1 MDLTRLRP
9 VFEHAGPYLTVHAEV
24 GRTTESAAAQQ
35 ESRWTTVRHELERAH
50 ADDRLVSEVGRR
62 LQENTHADGAVRRT
76 LVTTGDQVLLDE
88 VQVGETHWPE
98 VLDRDELPDLAAWA
112 AAEDRAIPFVL
123 VITDR
128 LGADVQAYRAL
139 AGGVAEQETVTGSE
153 TFYITKVP
161 QGDWAQPQFQQTAE
175 NAWEQNA
182 RLVADEAR
190 TLARRYGAALVLVA
204 GEVRARAEVTRALE
218 SHDTGSIGTV
228 VQVES
233 GGRAEGSSYEAL
245 WAEVRAHLAEAER
258 EADAEVAGLLEEARG
273 RGEGAATGLDEVL
286 EALRKA
292 QVDRLVLDLQALSE
306 RTVTAADLDG
316 VPLPEPAAS
325 SDDLPADR
333 ALLAAGALTGARLTV
348 LPKSLARG
356 GGASALLRW
365 SEPIAR

>member
-9 VFEHAGPYLTVHAEV
+9 VFEHSGPYLTVHAEV
-24 GRTTESAAAQQ
+24 GRTTETAGAQQ

-62 LQENTHADGAVRRT
+62 LQENTHAAGAVRRT
-76 LVTTGDQVLLDE
+76 LVATGDKVLLDD

-128 LGADVQAYRAL
+128 TGADVQAYRAL
-139 AGGVAEQETVTGSE
+139 AGGPAEQETVSGE

-190 TLARRYGAALVLVA
+190 TLTRRYGAALVLVA

-218 SHDTGSIGTV
+218 SHDPGSIGTV

-233 GGRAEGSSYEAL
+233 GGRAEGSSDEAL
-245 WAEVRAHLAEAER
+245 WDEVRAHLAEAER
-258 EADAEVAGLLEEARG
+258 EADAEVAGLLDEARG

-286 EALRKA
+286 EALRKS

-348 LPKSLARG
+348 LPKSMARG

-365 SEPIAR
+365 AEPPA

>member
-1 MDLTRLRP
+1 
-9 VFEHAGPYLTVHAEV
+9 VHAEV
-24 GRTTESAAAQQ
+24 GRTTETAGAQQ
-35 ESRWTTVRHELERAH
+35 QSRWTTVRHELERAH

-62 LQENTHADGAVRRT
+62 LQENTHAAGAVRRT
-76 LVTTGDQVLLDE
+76 LVATGDKVLLDD

-128 LGADVQAYRAL
+128 TGADVQAYRAL
-139 AGGVAEQETVTGSE
+139 AGGLAEQETVTGE

-182 RLVADEAR
+182 RLVAGEAR

-218 SHDTGSIGTV
+218 SHDPGSIGTV

-233 GGRAEGSSYEAL
+233 GGRAEDSSDEAL
-245 WAEVRAHLAEAER
+245 WDEVRAHLAAAER
-258 EADAEVAGLLEEARG
+258 EADAEVAGLLDEARG

-286 EALRKA
+286 EALRKS

-348 LPKSLARG
+348 LPNSLARG

-365 SEPIAR
+365 SEPASMA